1 MTCEGEKPR
10 RSQPSRWRPMGG
22 FGEIRG
28 TFGRYGE
35 PAEQAVEAV
44 EAAKDPKVL
53 PRGWARVEAQPV
65 SLKKEINKTVKL

>member
-1 MTCEGEKPR
+1 
-10 RSQPSRWRPMGG
+10 MGG

-44 EAAKDPKVL
+44 EAAKDPKELPMGRCGEIWGDMGRYAKGPKEL

-65 SLKKEINKTVKL
+65 GLR